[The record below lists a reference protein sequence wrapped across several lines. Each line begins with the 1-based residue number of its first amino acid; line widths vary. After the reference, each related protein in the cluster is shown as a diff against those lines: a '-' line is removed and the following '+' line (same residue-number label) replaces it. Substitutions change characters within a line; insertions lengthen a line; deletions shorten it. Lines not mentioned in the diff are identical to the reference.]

1 MCLYVLSFVLWYH
14 YYATCTLIILL
25 IWPGPLYSASE
36 LTPGFLMGS
45 VLLILL
51 VLVFYVVLLCVFTL
65 LVACCD
71 VRYNF
76 RIKTMFASS
85 LPSVVCRRVHVL
97 SCFCVFWGILMSN
110 ILLLLFF
117 LVFCV
122 VVFALY
128 QVVSVV
134 WTNRIW
140 HKLLYKHTMYVMG
153 IYQWMWR
160 EVHYDVTD
168 EKNNVRV
175 EGLNIYYH

>member
-1 MCLYVLSFVLWYH
+1 MYFNYF
-14 YYATCTLIILL
+14 L
-25 IWPGPLYSASE
+25 IWPGPLYSAYES
-36 LTPGFLMGS
+36 TPGFLVGS

-51 VLVFYVVLLCVFTL
+51 VLVFSYVVLLCVFTF

-85 LPSVVCRRVHVL
+85 LSSVVCMRVHIL
-97 SCFCVFWGILMSN
+97 SCFCVFLDILMSN

-122 VVFALY
+122 VFFALY
-128 QVVSVV
+128 QVVLVA

-140 HKLLYKHTMYVMG
+140 NKLLYKHTMYVMG
-153 IYQWMWR
+153 IYQSVWR
-160 EVHYDVTD
+160 EAHYHLTD
-168 EKNNVRV
+168 EKK
-175 EGLNIYYH
+175 